1 MQWIKPSGLFDRE
14 HEWRTLAR
22 FAAAPGP
29 GPGLAVVH
37 GRRRH
42 GKSALLRALCE
53 VSGGMYHQ
61 AVEGTEAEQL
71 RDLART
77 YARYVGM
84 PVVPAFT
91 EWDQAVDALLALGG
105 DTPVL
110 VVLDEFPYL
119 VAGAAGLPSRL
130 QRALDASRGRG
141 PRCRLVLCGSAMT
154 VMTALLAGQAP
165 LRGRASTELAVG
177 PFSFPDAARFAGV
190 AADPVLAIAVHAVCG
205 GVPGY
210 YVDMLAGD
218 IPADVHDF
226 DAWMIRGPLNP
237 TRPLLHEAR
246 HLLDDEPRVRDKAV
260 LLSVLAAIASGA
272 TTSGAIAGK
281 LGRDAATVAH
291 PLSVLADMHL
301 VARRDDAL
309 RARRPTWQITDPL
322 LRLYAAVMRRDWARL
337 EQGRAREVWR
347 DAEPTWRS
355 RVLGP
360 HVEQLARD
368 WATDHAAELVPAGL
382 SRVGS
387 AVLADAA
394 RRSSHE
400 IDIVGLGIPG
410 TVRPVVLLGEVKHQ
424 RQPMGAAELDR
435 LRRIRDLLD
444 RQGKAAPD
452 TRLLLVS
459 AAGFTPELEVRQ
471 RAGEVLLAGPGDFL
485 SAPADDG
492 HT

>member
-1 MQWIKPSGLFDRE
+1 M
-14 HEWRTLAR
+14 
-22 FAAAPGP
+22 
-29 GPGLAVVH
+29 H

-42 GKSALLRALCE
+42 GKSILLRTLCE
-53 VSGGMYHQ
+53 ISGGMYHQ
-61 AVEGTEAEQL
+61 AIEGTESDQL
-71 RDLART
+71 RDLGQT
-77 YARYVGM
+77 YARQLGL
-84 PVVPAFT
+84 PVAPAFT
-91 EWDQAVDALLALGG
+91 DWEQAVDALLALGG
-105 DTPVL
+105 DAPVP

-119 VAGAAGLPSRL
+119 VAGAVGLPSRL
-130 QRALDASRGRG
+130 QRALDARRGRG
-141 PRCRLVLCGSAMT
+141 PRCRLILCGSAMT
-154 VMTALLAGQAP
+154 VMPALLAGQAP
-165 LRGRASTELAVG
+165 LRGRASSELAVG
-177 PFSFPDAARFAGV
+177 PFSFPDAARFAGL
-190 AADPVLAIAVHAVCG
+190 AGDARLAIAVHAVCG

-218 IPADVHDF
+218 VPADADDF

-260 LLSVLAAIASGA
+260 LLSVLAAIAGGD
-272 TTSGAIAGK
+272 TTSGAIAGR

-301 VARRDDAL
+301 VARREDAL
-309 RARRPTWQITDPL
+309 RAKRPNWQITDPL

-347 DAEPTWRS
+347 DAEPVWRS

-360 HVEQLARD
+360 HLEQLARD
-368 WATDHAAELVPAGL
+368 WATDHAAELVPAGM

-387 AVLADAA
+387 AVLTDAA
-394 RRSSHE
+394 QRSSHE

-410 TVRPVVLLGEVKHQ
+410 TVAPVVLLGEVKHQ
-424 RQPMGAAELDR
+424 RQPMSAAGLDR

-444 RQGKAAPD
+444 RQGKASPD

-459 AAGFTPELEVRQ
+459 ASGFTPELEALH
-471 RAGEVLLAGPGDFL
+471 RAGEVLLAAPENLL
-485 SAPADDG
+485 STPIPAPP
-492 HT
+492 